1 MDQLWLIYVSVF
13 VAALLAVEGVY
24 WLLFQRRGAK
34 KAINRRLALSEKD
47 RAPTEVFALLRQE
60 RGFADFQN
68 ATLTDL
74 NDFLVQTGLRVTK
87 TGLGLWVVGIGIGLS
102 ALLSVLTTHRIIA
115 VLASFA
121 AAPFLTFLYL
131 RFVRARRI
139 ARFAAQLPDAIEIVV
154 RGLRIG
160 HPFSTAIELVAKELA
175 DPIGTEFGLVADE
188 LSFGQDLTSAVNNLH
203 RRVGQDDL
211 LFLVI
216 AVTIQSQ
223 TGGNL
228 AEILSRLSKLVRERS
243 KMRLK
248 IKALTAEGRMSAYF
262 LSAMPFILYT
272 AIELISP
279 DYFGELRKHPLLVPA
294 LIYGWTSLIL
304 ANVAIYSMVNFKV

>member
-1 MDQLWLIYVSVF
+1 MNQLWVIYGSVF
-13 VAALLAVEGVY
+13 VAAILAVEAIY

-34 KAINRRLALSEKD
+34 KAINRRLALSDKD

-68 ATLTDL
+68 ETLTGL
-74 NDFLVQTGLRVTK
+74 NDFLVQTGLRLSK
-87 TGLGLWVVGIGIGLS
+87 TGLTLWVLSIGIALS
-102 ALLSVLTTHRIIA
+102 ALMSVLTTHRGIA
-115 VLASFA
+115 VVTAFA
-121 AAPFLTFLYL
+121 MAPFLTYLYL
-131 RFVRARRI
+131 RLVRGRRI
-139 ARFAAQLPDAIEIVV
+139 ARFAGQLPDAIEIVV

-188 LSFGQDLTSAVNNLH
+188 LSFGQDLTTAVNNLY

-216 AVTIQSQ
+216 AVTVQSQ

-228 AEILSRLSKLVRERS
+228 AEILARLSRLVRERA

-262 LSAMPFILYT
+262 LSAMPFILYA

-279 DYFGELRKHPLLVPA
+279 DYFGELRGHPLLVPA
-294 LIYGWTSLIL
+294 LIYGWTSLII
-304 ANVAIYSMVNFKV
+304 ANVAIYRMVNFKV